1 MHQPRT
7 EPRPSLYHDYQ
18 VHPFRRPPEM
28 DGAEIEHAV
37 AIVGAGPVGLVTA
50 LALARL
56 GVRSVLVEAEAQVSE
71 GSRAIVLTRRSMEII
86 QSVGAIEPF
95 VATGLPWKSG
105 RSFFRGHEVYRMEMP
120 HDDDDRF
127 WPGTNTQQQL
137 IEQYLVDAAEACGMV
152 DLRWQ
157 TACTGLEQD
166 AGGVTLALDTPQGE
180 YRLRA
185 RRVVAADGGRSTVRR
200 CLGLRFEGENYPGH
214 FVIADIR
221 ADLGLPTERLCFFD
235 PDWNPG
241 NNVLVHREP
250 GGIWRIDFRLPDDET
265 PEAALEPE
273 TLAARIGRVLEMIGR
288 PVQWQLDW
296 ATVYTANTLTLAD
309 YRAGRV
315 LFAGDAAHLL
325 PIFGVRGANTGFQD
339 AGNLGWKLAMVERGL
354 APEALLDTYSH
365 ERVAAAREICAEGG
379 RSTRFMS
386 PPSRGFRLMR
396 DATLSLVLSQEWPKP
411 LLHWRTSRP
420 HDYHDSPLNTP
431 PSGID
436 PRAPV
441 PGAPVPDA
449 RLGEDDF
456 LLGHLPDG
464 FVLIGFAD
472 DPGTLAALERSAA
485 QADSHG
491 APFTAVWVVA
501 PALAGPGRVVDALG
515 RARARYRARDGDCWL
530 ARPDQH
536 VCAAWHRPDAAA
548 IGAAIGRALGLHLG
562 ARPGAGAVAGAVTE
576 GEG

>member
-7 EPRPSLYHDYQ
+7 EPRQSLYHDYQ
-18 VHPFRRPPEM
+18 VHDFVRPAEM
-28 DGAEIEHAV
+28 DGAGVVHPV

-56 GVRSVLVEAEAQVSE
+56 GVRSVLLEAEAQVSE
-71 GSRAIVLTRRSMEII
+71 GSRAIVLTRRSMEIL
-86 QSVGAIEPF
+86 QSVGAVAPF

-137 IEQYLVDAAEACGMV
+137 IEQYLVDAAEASGRV
-152 DLRWQ
+152 EIRWQ
-157 TACTGLEQD
+157 TACTGLAQD
-166 AGGVTLALDTPQGE
+166 ESGVTLALDTPAGE
-180 YRLRA
+180 YQLRA

-250 GGIWRIDFRLPDDET
+250 DGIWRIDFRLPDDET
-265 PEAALEPE
+265 PAAALEPE
-273 TLAARIGRVLEMIGR
+273 TLAARIGRVLEMVGR

-296 ATVYTANTLTLAD
+296 ATVYTANTLTLPD

-339 AGNLGWKLAMVERGL
+339 AGNLGWKLAMVELGL

-386 PPSRGFRLMR
+386 PPSPGFRLLR
-396 DATLSLVLSQEWPKP
+396 DATLSLVLSQDWPRP

-420 HDYHDSPLNTP
+420 HDYSDSPLNT
-431 PSGID
+431 
-436 PRAPV
+436 APTGLDGTAPA
-441 PGAPVPDA
+441 PGMPVPDA

-472 DPGTLAALERSAA
+472 DAGTLAALERSAA
-485 QADSHG
+485 QAPTHG
-491 APFTAVWVVA
+491 APLSCLWVVDA
-501 PALAGPGRVVDALG
+501 GLAGADRVVDSLG
-515 RARARYRARDGDCWL
+515 RAPARYRARNGDCWL

-536 VCAAWHRPDAAA
+536 LCAGWHQPDGTA
-548 IGAAIGRALGLHLG
+548 IGAAIARALGHDAAAGIG
-562 ARPGAGAVAGAVTE
+562 AEANVILESDR
-576 GEG
+576 